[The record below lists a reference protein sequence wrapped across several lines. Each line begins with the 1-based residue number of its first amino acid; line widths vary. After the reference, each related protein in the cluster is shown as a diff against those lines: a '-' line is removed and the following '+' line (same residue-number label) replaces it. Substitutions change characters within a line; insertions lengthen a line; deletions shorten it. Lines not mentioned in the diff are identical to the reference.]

1 MKWTN
6 IIKKAAKVFLVLGI
20 IGSLAGGI
28 AFAHN
33 IFWNYD
39 EIEIFLYGILF
50 AAIGIVV
57 LLLSYAG
64 IMMLCE
70 ISQNLYETNQE
81 VQKINSK
88 IDDPAQSTPGEMPQ
102 LRQGK

>member
-6 IIKKAAKVFLVLGI
+6 IISGVAKVFLILGI
-20 IGSLAGGI
+20 IGSFTGAMILIVAEEELSY
-28 AFAHN
+28 AF
-33 IFWNYD
+33 
-39 EIEIFLYGILF
+39 LF
-50 AAIGIVV
+50 AIGIVV
-57 LLLSYAG
+57 IFISYAG

-70 ISQNLYETNQE
+70 ISQNLYEINQE
-81 VQKINSK
+81 VQKVNSK